1 MELARALKEHLAAG
15 GTVVGSWLSLG
26 SASVAEIMALAGFE
40 FLVVDLEHSPTSL
53 ETTAEIIRVVDL
65 VGASPFVRVTANDPH
80 LIKRVLDTGAH
91 GVIVP
96 NITTVEEARAAVR
109 ATQYPPLGNR
119 GVGLHRAQGYG
130 AQFGEY
136 QSAAASGIAV
146 VLQIESGAAVRNIR
160 DILTVEGVDS
170 VMIGPYDLSSDLG
183 VPGDFESEPF
193 ILAVSQVSAAAREA
207 GVATGFH
214 VVEPDRAL
222 LERYSDEGYRFLVYS
237 VDMRII
243 DSGARAGARPL
254 SGRPWQL
261 SR

>member
-1 MELARALKEHLAAG
+1 MELARALKQRLAGG

-26 SASVAEIMALAGFE
+26 SASIAEIMALAGFE

-53 ETTAEIIRVVDL
+53 ETTAEIIRVVGL
-65 VGASPFVRVTANDPH
+65 VGSSPFVRVTSNDHH
-80 LIKRVLDTGAH
+80 LIKRVLDSGAH

-96 NITTVEEARAAVR
+96 NITTAAEARAAVR

-130 AQFGEY
+130 AHFDEY
-136 QSAAASGIAV
+136 RSAAASGIAV
-146 VLQIESGAAVRNIR
+146 VLQIESKAAVHNIR
-160 DILTVEGVDS
+160 EILNVEGVDS

-193 ILAVSQVSAAAREA
+193 LTAVAEVSTAAREA

-214 VVEPDRAL
+214 VVEPDPAL

-254 SGRPWQL
+254 SGRL
-261 SR
+261 

>member
-1 MELARALKEHLAAG
+1 MELARALKERLAGG

-53 ETTAEIIRVVDL
+53 ETTAEIIRIVDL
-65 VGASPFVRVTANDPH
+65 VGASPFVRVTSNDPN
-80 LIKRVLDTGAH
+80 LIKRVLDAGAH

-96 NITTVEEARAAVR
+96 NITTADDARAAVR
-109 ATQYPPLGNR
+109 ATRYPPLGNR

-130 AQFGEY
+130 TKFGEY
-136 QSAAASGIAV
+136 LSAAASGIAV
-146 VLQIESGAAVRNIR
+146 VLQIESGAAVGNIR

-183 VPGDFESEPF
+183 VPGDFESEAF
-193 ILAVSQVSAAAREA
+193 LTAVGEVSAAAREA

-214 VVEPDRAL
+214 VVEPDRTL

-243 DSGARAGARPL
+243 DAGARVGAKPL
-254 SGRPWQL
+254 SGRT
-261 SR
+261 